1 MVDLCTAVDP
11 VLSVGRPRSTNIQLV
26 KKTLR
31 DLTYGCLGADVPVLA
46 SLPFLGLKGAVLEST
61 ASLSLPFLRMGLSE
75 GVFVRD
81 GRVA

>member
-1 MVDLCTAVDP
+1 M
-11 VLSVGRPRSTNIQLV
+11 
-26 KKTLR
+26 
-31 DLTYGCLGADVPVLA
+31 DVPVLA

>member
-1 MVDLCTAVDP
+1 MEDLCTAVDP
-11 VLSVGRPRSTNIQLV
+11 VLSVGLPRSKNI
-26 KKTLR
+26 TLFLHGFDR
-31 DLTYGCLGADVPVLA
+31 DLTCSGVDVPVLA